1 MLSLSRS
8 RRRDTGKAVRGVTGN
23 YGPIAATVKRAQV
36 GCAGWARFC
45 CKCRRAQG
53 AISDCKRQIA
63 ACRLSHRA
71 MAVDLWLDYKENGSR
86 RALKTLLRYNAEDV
100 TNLAHIRR
108 KLGVR

>member
-1 MLSLSRS
+1 
-8 RRRDTGKAVRGVTGN
+8 
-23 YGPIAATVKRAQV
+23 
-36 GCAGWARFC
+36 
-45 CKCRRAQG
+45 
-53 AISDCKRQIA
+53 
-63 ACRLSHRA
+63 